1 MTNTSDEYLD
11 YEYDNNSIYIK
22 NFSMYKNKNIIPEN
36 NKLIW
41 NSNDLEVNTENIPS
55 QITKIFGENE
65 STTYDGQNDNW
76 VGSLTTLENG
86 KRYSFGTKEP
96 FIWDLL
102 TPIFIDTYSEQEWLP
117 YTIGGNYYGQT
128 PYYPVLPKYGADGN
142 FIENDF
148 PNNKIPFPSDG
159 QITDENEN
167 NKNLLINIT
176 SEKIEGNSFND
187 VSGNSNFGMVIS
199 DYRPEFDNKTLEPK
213 KKKTFDRLKTSSKN
227 GAF

>member
-1 MTNTSDEYLD
+1 MWQILGF
-11 YEYDNNSIYIK
+11 DNSFTGLPTHERYW
-22 NFSMYKNKNIIPEN
+22 KNIIPKDYSIFNREGLD
-36 NKLIW
+36 NKYI
-41 NSNDLEVNTENIPS
+41 NVE
-55 QITKIFGENE
+55 
-65 STTYDGQNDNW
+65 
-76 VGSLTTLENG
+76 
-86 KRYSFGTKEP
+86 
-96 FIWDLL
+96 
-102 TPIFIDTYSEQEWLP
+102 SEQDWLDD
-117 YTIGGNYYGQT
+117 Y
-128 PYYPVLPKYGADGN
+128 YYPVLPKYGANGLFVDG
-142 FIENDF
+142 DF